1 MNLAKPPCLLA
12 LAAHTSVLERDMI
25 CTSFEMTGHS
35 PRLLVTIRKADEIE
49 PAIRRFGQAVA
60 LLWPFASFYIFA
72 SHQKRA
78 WGSPGAEAG
87 RKVPK
92 MDDTIGGLSRL
103 RHHWVRADQAI
114 QGSRLEDEPLQVMKL
129 PDNMIGDEESM
140 VQTIAYAISA
150 DLMARRM
157 KSAA

>member
-1 MNLAKPPCLLA
+1 MALTAHSAVDEAFGTTINLSLGDQL
-12 LAAHTSVLERDMI
+12 
-25 CTSFEMTGHS
+25 

-49 PAIRRFGQAVA
+49 PAMRRFGQAVA
-60 LLWPFASFYIFA
+60 LLWPFASFYISA

-92 MDDTIGGLSRL
+92 MDDTIQGLSRL
-103 RHHWVRADQAI
+103 RHHWVRADQAM
-114 QGSRLEDEPLQVMKL
+114 QGSRLEDEPLHVEVPQGV
-129 PDNMIGDEESM
+129 ISDEESM
-140 VQTIAYAISA
+140 VQTIAYVIRA
-150 DLMARRM
+150 DLMAQRM